1 MKLATSQRHV
11 SRKGNRMSTTTWQ
24 EVYRDSPRIKEIEAV
39 FAFIANPNVTVDQ
52 IWAGPTKL

>member
-1 MKLATSQRHV
+1 
-11 SRKGNRMSTTTWQ
+11 MSETTWQ
-24 EVYRDSPRIKEIEAV
+24 DVYRDSPRIKEIEAV